1 VTYKIISVGGTGQ
14 IVLHY
19 YLQLYLLGVV
29 KEEFDAVIIDS
40 DDILPSIQAVRSFL
54 AGLQYGGQTNE
65 SLGRA
70 KIPTVEALR
79 VRPTGGDT
87 ALEVLTGRK
96 DWKRTETHP
105 VYAFFNDDSL
115 RQELKQG
122 LFARP
127 ALSSV
132 LTQEIFQSDSLRSSP
147 NSTVII
153 VGAVTG
159 GTGGGLTAPML
170 DAVRTFTER
179 ERIENVKV
187 RAVLFGEY
195 FRPQEGLIKDA
206 VPRFQ
211 SNQTMVL
218 RSFGEAEAAEGLH
231 SYSIVGGPGVSADY
245 ERKTETEKE
254 GKNIPWPNDEGNP
267 FWQGVLALEHLL
279 RDTAAEKVTK
289 FEGREAQNFSTYF
302 TLRGAELRLRKALSM
317 VRMINKKGALLRLCN
332 DPWSRWI
339 WGEGMVEIAAHYW
352 SIAAS
357 RESGKEGVADFPREL
372 QRAFETLWRGEDK
385 KLGLQD
391 VFPNITQTERMR
403 PGKMSSVR
411 WPQVSE
417 GKWARELFDDKRKA
431 AQRAA
436 ATLLFWTL
444 REVA

>member
-1 VTYKIISVGGTGQ
+1 MTYKIVSVGGTGQ
-14 IVLHY
+14 MVLHY

-40 DDILPSIQAVRSFL
+40 DDILPSIQAVRNFF
-54 AGLQYGGQTNE
+54 AELQYGGQTNE

-70 KIPTVEALR
+70 RIPTINTLR

-96 DWKRTETHP
+96 DWKRTDTHP

-132 LTQEIFQSDSLRSSP
+132 LTQDIFQSESLRP
-147 NSTVII
+147 NTNSTVII

-170 DAVRTFTER
+170 DAVRSFIER
-179 ERIENVKV
+179 ERIENVKT

-206 VPRFQ
+206 VTRFQ

-218 RSFGEAEAAEGLH
+218 RSFHEAEAAEGLH
-231 SYSIVGGPGVSADY
+231 SYFIVGGPGTSSDF
-245 ERKTETEKE
+245 ERKTESEKE
-254 GKNIPWPNDEGNP
+254 GKNIPWPNDEKNP
-267 FWQGVLALEHLL
+267 FWHGVLALEHLL
-279 RDTAAEKVTK
+279 RDTATEKVTK
-289 FEGREAQNFSTYF
+289 FEGRETQSLSTYF
-302 TLRGAELRLRKALSM
+302 SLRGAELRLRKALSM
-317 VRMINKKGALLRLCN
+317 VKMLNKKKAMLRLCN
-332 DPWSRWI
+332 DPWARWI
-339 WGEGMVEIAAHYW
+339 WGEGPVEIASHYW

-357 RESGKEGVADFPREL
+357 REGGKEAVNDFPREL

-391 VFPNITQTERMR
+391 VFPDVTRSDRMR
-403 PGKMSSVR
+403 PGKMSSIR

-417 GKWARELFDDKRKA
+417 GKWARELFDDKKRVAK
-431 AQRAA
+431 RAA
-436 ATLLFWTL
+436 ATLLYWTL

>member
-1 VTYKIISVGGTGQ
+1 MTYKIISVGGTGQ

>member
-1 VTYKIISVGGTGQ
+1 MTYKIVSVGGTGQ
-14 IVLHY
+14 MVLHY
-19 YLQLYLLGVV
+19 YLQLYLLGVI
-29 KEEFDAVIIDS
+29 EEEIDAVLIDS
-40 DDILPSIQAVRSFL
+40 DDIMPSIQAMRSFL
-54 AGLQYGGQTNE
+54 TELQYGGQTNE
-65 SLGRA
+65 SLGRV
-70 KIPTVEALR
+70 KIPTIDTLR

-96 DWKRTETHP
+96 DTKRTDAHP

-132 LTQEIFQSDSLRSSP
+132 LTQEIFQSESLRP
-147 NSTVII
+147 NPDSTVII

-170 DAVRTFTER
+170 DAVRSFIER
-179 ERIENVKV
+179 ERIPNVKI

-195 FRPQEGLIKDA
+195 FRPQEGLIRDA

-218 RSFGEAEAAEGLH
+218 RSFHEAEAAEALH
-231 SYSIVGGPGVSADY
+231 SYFIVGGAGLNANF
-245 ERKTETEKE
+245 ERKTESEKE

-267 FWQGVLALEHLL
+267 FWQGVVALEHLL
-279 RDTAAEKVTK
+279 RDTATEKVTK
-289 FEGREAQNFSTYF
+289 FEDREASNPSTYF
-302 TLRGAELRLRKALSM
+302 SLRGAELRLRKSISM
-317 VRMINKKGALLRLCN
+317 IRMLNKKKAMLRLCN

-339 WGEGMVEIAAHYW
+339 WGEGPVEIASHYW

-357 RESGKEGVADFPREL
+357 RESGKEAVADFPREL
-372 QRAFETLWRGEDK
+372 QRAFETLWRGEGK
-385 KLGLQD
+385 SRGLQE
-391 VFPNITQTERMR
+391 VFPNVTQTERMR
-403 PGKMSSVR
+403 PGKMSTIQ
-411 WPQVSE
+411 WPRVSE
-417 GKWARELFDDKRKA
+417 GKWARELFDDKKKVAR
-431 AQRAA
+431 RAA

-444 REVA
+444 RKAA

>member
-1 VTYKIISVGGTGQ
+1 MTYKIVSVGGTGQ
-14 IVLHY
+14 MVLHY

-29 KEEFDAVIIDS
+29 QEEFDAVIIDS
-40 DDILPSIQAVRSFL
+40 DDILPSIQAARSFL
-54 AGLQYGGQTNE
+54 SELQYSGQTNE
-65 SLGRA
+65 SLGRVR
-70 KIPTVEALR
+70 IPTVDALR

-96 DWKRTETHP
+96 DWKRTDTHP

-132 LTQEIFQSDSLRSSP
+132 LTQEIFQSESLRPDS

-170 DAVRTFTER
+170 DAVRSFTER

-206 VPRFQ
+206 VTRFQ

-218 RSFGEAEAAEGLH
+218 RSFNEAEAAEGLH
-231 SYSIVGGPGVSADY
+231 SYAFVGGPGSASDF
-245 ERKTETEKE
+245 ERKTESEKE
-254 GKNIPWPNDEGNP
+254 GKNIPWPNDEANP

-279 RDTAAEKVTK
+279 RDTATEKVTK
-289 FEGREAQNFSTYF
+289 FEGREAENLSSYF
-302 TLRGAELRLRKALSM
+302 TLRSAELRLRKALSM
-317 VRMINKKGALLRLCN
+317 VRTMSKRGAMLRLCN
-332 DPWSRWI
+332 DPWARWV
-339 WGEGMVEIAAHYW
+339 WGEGMVEVVSHYW

-357 RESGKEGVADFPREL
+357 RESGKEGVGDFPREL
-372 QRAFETLWRGEDK
+372 QRAFDALWRGADK
-385 KLGLQD
+385 RLGLQD
-391 VFPNITQTERMR
+391 MFPNLTHLERMR
-403 PGKMSSVR
+403 PGKMSRVR
-411 WPQVSE
+411 WPRVSE